1 MVRNIFLESAPSVAV
16 LGSLLSSMA
25 AVLKALTP
33 LPQKRD
39 RINAEVG
46 DCRQS
51 HTLRFGKL
59 SVYNFV
65 LKLSI

>member
-1 MVRNIFLESAPSVAV
+1 MVRNIFLESAPLVAV

-33 LPQKRD
+33 LPRKRD

-46 DCRQS
+46 N
-51 HTLRFGKL
+51 TLRFGKL
-59 SVYNFV
+59 SVYNFA